1 MEEMAEEEKMLDESI
16 QKLNGEIRKDFLEN

>member
-1 MEEMAEEEKMLDESI
+1 MEEMNEEERRLDEHI